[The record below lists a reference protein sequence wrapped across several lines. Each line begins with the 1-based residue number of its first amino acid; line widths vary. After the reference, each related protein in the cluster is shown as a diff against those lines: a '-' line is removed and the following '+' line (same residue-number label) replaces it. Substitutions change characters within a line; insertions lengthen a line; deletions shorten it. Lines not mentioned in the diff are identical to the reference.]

1 MNSRDRKRKS
11 PKSKKRTSKSRSVK
25 KSVKSNKNID
35 NEISKLQNDLESHRK
50 KQMSTIM
57 TITEELTKEKKRLST
72 VDSELKLCKDE
83 IKSLKDKLKK
93 KTEPIVT
100 ENITETKEIK
110 KEVEVEEEEDD
121 YWMVDNDTNFDKE
134 LEDLYTSYNNKI

>member
-11 PKSKKRTSKSRSVK
+11 PKSKKRTSKNRSVK

-50 KQMSTIM
+50 KQLSTIM
-57 TITEELTKEKKRLST
+57 TITEELTKEKKKLST

-100 ENITETKEIK
+100 ENITETEEIK
-110 KEVEVEEEEDD
+110 KEVEEEDDD
-121 YWMVDNDTNFDKE
+121 YWMVDNDKNFDKE